1 MMKLGQVVRVT
12 GKLEKVFVSRHE
24 VEMQKRKIMRKGTVG
39 ISRKYETIFF
49 DELKTGIIAGKRS
62 VVGSREHFRAISPY
76 TGDYIVD
83 TKTSR
88 QTAYLVA
95 CDMRGLILVPEE
107 CIHEIVEIKC
117 DCEIDLDELDDDEID
132 VDDDFEDLDDE
143 DWDEL
148 LDDEL

>member
-1 MMKLGQVVRVT
+1 MMKLGQVVKVT

-24 VEMQKRKIMRKGTVG
+24 VEAQKRKIMRKGTVG

-49 DELKTGIIAGKRS
+49 DELKTGIVAGKRS

-83 TKTSR
+83 TKTTR

-117 DCEIDLDELDDDEID
+117 DCEID
-132 VDDDFEDLDDE
+132 FEDLDEDDFDDDDFDEE

-148 LDDEL
+148 IDDEL